1 MSIVGVF
8 ILVMVC
14 YTIYGLLTDAQD
26 DAIGLLK
33 KAYKALEKESEKV
46 EKIHNG
52 FHWKKDLSSGD
63 AKSIDIYITVE
74 EKKDMDKAFW
84 RTNDKEKYGLYFRF
98 IYELTEEVCEDIIGD
113 ETMKSYVGHLNSFAR
128 LCDPLKVTPYITEIT
143 QEDDQVIIH
152 NTNMDDFKNIWEN
165 YFDLNKEYVP
175 LKVELSM
182 DDLLKQAIEF
192 GYGIRLLNQDPF
204 EMVISLIISAR
215 NSIPS
220 IMKTIKKI
228 SEKFGDKIEYKG
240 EVYHAFPTPEQLKK
254 ATLEDIQETGASF
267 RSKYIIDTIL
277 NINRALEAKKSGKL
291 TDELKMYDLEY
302 IMSLP
307 TDECHIAL
315 QAFKGVGAKVADCI
329 MLFSMGKKSAFPV
342 DVWIKR
348 AMIHFYVAPDVSLN
362 KIRVIGREKYGELSG
377 LAQQYLFYYAREFG
391 IGR

>member
-1 MSIVGVF
+1 MDYREIIESNDSVIIKGVKNFNIKQILECGQCFRWQRVTDTDYIVVSNRRV
-8 ILVMVC
+8 I
-14 YTIYGLLTDAQD
+14 
-26 DAIGLLK
+26 
-33 KAYKALEKESEKV
+33 
-46 EKIHNG
+46 
-52 FHWKKDLSSGD
+52 
-63 AKSIDIYITVE
+63 
-74 EKKDMDKAFW
+74 
-84 RTNDKEKYGLYFRF
+84 
-98 IYELTEEVCEDIIGD
+98 
-113 ETMKSYVGHLNSFAR
+113 
-128 LCDPLKVTPYITEIT
+128 EIT

-165 YFDLNKEYVP
+165 YFDLNTEYGP
-175 LKVELSM
+175 LKEELSK

-204 EMVISLIISAR
+204 EMVISFIISAR

-267 RSKYIIDTIL
+267 RSKYIIDTIY

-291 TDELKMYDLEY
+291 TDELKMYDLVY

-362 KIRVIGREKYGELSG
+362 KIRVFGREKFGELSG
-377 LAQQYLFYYAREFG
+377 LAQQYLFYYARENN
-391 IGR
+391 INV